1 MRQCSHSKLSSNFR
15 YDNVSIQAHKVTKTI
30 QFNYSGATMYPVQL
44 KKRKVIMKH
53 VINDVISVIFQCRN
67 HFSHDRSWEKV
78 CLDTHVVRHC
88 VQATMYPLWIQCRT
102 NYDNVSTLRGTF
114 LVESRYDNVSTRPTM
129 YPLKWTHCRSKCDI
143 VSRVDTL
150 SHGHIVAD
158 SASLA
163 FLSPH
168 LSQF

>member
-1 MRQCSHSKLSSNFR
+1 MRQCIHSKLSSNFR

-102 NYDNVSTLRGTF
+102 NYDNVST
-114 LVESRYDNVSTRPTM
+114 RPTM
-129 YPLKWTHCRSKCDI
+129 YPLKWTHYRSKCDI

-158 SASLA
+158 S
-163 FLSPH
+163 
-168 LSQF
+168 